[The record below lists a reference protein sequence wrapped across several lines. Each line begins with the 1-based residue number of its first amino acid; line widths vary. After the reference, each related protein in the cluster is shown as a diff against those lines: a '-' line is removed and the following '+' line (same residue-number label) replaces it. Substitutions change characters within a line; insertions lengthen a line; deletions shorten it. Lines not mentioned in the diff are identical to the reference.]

1 MLPSSV
7 LIKGHIMGLYL
18 LKGYVDTW
26 LTSLAP
32 TIGESVCS
40 RKSKTSVRKKNPARA
55 KPKNNLVF
63 KETCGLW
70 KHKTFLR
77 KRILWLAKLAEKP
90 FVEGEKLQAV
100 HDLCYIQFCMF
111 SL

>member
-1 MLPSSV
+1 
-7 LIKGHIMGLYL
+7 MGLYL

-32 TIGESVCS
+32 TIGESVCLQ
-40 RKSKTSVRKKNPARA
+40 KSKNLSEEKNPVRA

-70 KHKTFLR
+70 KHKTSFEEKNPLLV
-77 KRILWLAKLAEKP
+77 ILAEEP
-90 FVEGEKLQAV
+90 FVEG
-100 HDLCYIQFCMF
+100 
-111 SL
+111 